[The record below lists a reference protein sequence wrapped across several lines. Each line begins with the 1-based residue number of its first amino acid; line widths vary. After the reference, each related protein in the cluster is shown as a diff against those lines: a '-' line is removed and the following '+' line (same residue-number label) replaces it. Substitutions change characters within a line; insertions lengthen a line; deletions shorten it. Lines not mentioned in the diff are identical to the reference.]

1 MRCAAQCAVLW
12 SQAVVWGRAGPSG
25 VQALI
30 LPCFIMTSFPSR
42 NRRTPCCLL
51 MCSLSLVSGH
61 CRKRG
66 RRCSPRSWWHV
77 VPGATLPWVT
87 DLSVRVPP
95 RALRRG
101 GQYTLQVLCCDV
113 WRCQAAEAGPKY
125 RNACVVCPCERGHAP
140 HWDFYALYD
149 TVALYVS
156 REFTVPELQ
165 LF

>member
-1 MRCAAQCAVLW
+1 MCITPRDTSSDELAYAQWNTARHISVNL
-12 SQAVVWGRAGPSG
+12 
-25 VQALI
+25 
-30 LPCFIMTSFPSR
+30 
-42 NRRTPCCLL
+42 
-51 MCSLSLVSGH
+51 LSLLLLL
-61 CRKRG
+61 
-66 RRCSPRSWWHV
+66 HV

-101 GQYTLQVLCCDV
+101 GQYTLQVLYCDV
-113 WRCQAAEAGPKY
+113 LRCQAAEAGPKY

-156 REFTVPELQ
+156 REFTVPGLQ

>member
-1 MRCAAQCAVLW
+1 MSILGIRRAQLDVL
-12 SQAVVWGRAGPSG
+12 
-25 VQALI
+25 
-30 LPCFIMTSFPSR
+30 
-42 NRRTPCCLL
+42 
-51 MCSLSLVSGH
+51 H
-61 CRKRG
+61 
-66 RRCSPRSWWHV
+66 
-77 VPGATLPWVT
+77 AT
-87 DLSVRVPP
+87 DHSLSVRVPP

-101 GQYTLQVLCCDV
+101 GQYTLQVLYCDV
-113 WRCQAAEAGPKY
+113 LRCQAAEAGPKY